1 MEASEGF
8 TIVFGASG
16 AGKTTLLNCIAGIS
30 RPDSGRIVV
39 SGTVFFDAEK
49 RFSLPVAQ
57 RRVGYVFQDLALF
70 PHLTAEQ
77 NISYASRSW
86 IGKIRRLVQMPSCLP
101 SPPI

>member
-1 MEASEGF
+1 MFWIANDETEPPVVEARIQRWFAPSAGSSGSASLDVPMEGSEGF

-30 RPDSGRIVV
+30 RTDSGRIVV

-57 RRVGYVFQDLALF
+57 RRIGYVFQ
-70 PHLTAEQ
+70 
-77 NISYASRSW
+77 
-86 IGKIRRLVQMPSCLP
+86 
-101 SPPI
+101 